1 MMPRKVSPKAARL
14 ARVLVQD
21 LRDPTRQPDESQ
33 DSDTADTRII
43 ALSSATTDTKKNA
56 SPDADEHKLAQ
67 PWAISSEVASVLC
80 ARVGVCS

>member
-1 MMPRKVSPKAARL
+1 MPRKVSPKAARL

-33 DSDTADTRII
+33 DSDTQII
-43 ALSSATTDTKKNA
+43 ALGSAPTDTKMNA
-56 SPDADEHKLAQ
+56 SLDADEHKLAQ